1 MEKFYLIQKKKNFFK
16 VFYLLFFL
24 LIINYY
30 YNYWCRKTEK
40 QIEGNVEKIKYLNY
54 KHLISYDNYINDCR
68 LLIKYNN
75 RTIIKNEYP
84 YFSIC
89 LCTYNLDKYIERSIL
104 SILNQSYQN
113 FEIIIVNDC
122 SIDNTSNILLRLQS
136 NENRIKIV
144 NHNKNLGIYHSR
156 VDAILNSNG
165 KYILFLDP
173 DDMFFNQYLL
183 EILFI
188 YNLDYNLDIIEYSI
202 YYLIENK
209 NKIFYPKLDNFNH
222 YHNFSKKIIFQPEL
236 SNILFYKPNTK
247 RYSSIICRT
256 IWNKIYRKE
265 NFLKSIKYIGEDY
278 YQQFYINAAEDTLL
292 NLINFHFAFNY
303 SNINISGYIYN
314 LRDSSISHRKRNRD
328 ENIYRSISF
337 YYYFK
342 LLYKFIKEFNKDINY
357 LYYELKDFVLI

>member
-16 VFYLLFFL
+16 VFSLLFFL

-222 YHNFSKKIIFQPEL
+222 YHNFSKKI
-236 SNILFYKPNTK
+236 
-247 RYSSIICRT
+247 
-256 IWNKIYRKE
+256 
-265 NFLKSIKYIGEDY
+265 
-278 YQQFYINAAEDTLL
+278 
-292 NLINFHFAFNY
+292 
-303 SNINISGYIYN
+303 
-314 LRDSSISHRKRNRD
+314 RN
-328 ENIYRSISF
+328 
-337 YYYFK
+337 
-342 LLYKFIKEFNKDINY
+342 
-357 LYYELKDFVLI
+357 